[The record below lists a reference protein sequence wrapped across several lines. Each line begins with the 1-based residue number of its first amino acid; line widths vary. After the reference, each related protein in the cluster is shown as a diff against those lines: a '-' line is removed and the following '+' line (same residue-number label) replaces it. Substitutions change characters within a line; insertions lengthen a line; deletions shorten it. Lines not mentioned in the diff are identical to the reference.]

1 LTASS
6 ASDSVIGGSSRV
18 FAILGD
24 PVAHSLSP
32 AMHNAAFR
40 ALGLDA
46 VYVALRT
53 VPTDVPDLMRA
64 LARAGGGGNVTVP
77 HKEMAAQSVTQ
88 PSSRVST
95 LGACNTFWGDGR
107 EIHGDNTDVDGV
119 LDALRRLEAP
129 ATGWLI
135 AGTGGGARA
144 AVAGA
149 IARGARVALHSRD
162 AGRRRAF
169 QEWTER
175 QGGVVIGPTQCEVI
189 INATPLGLHP
199 GDHLP
204 VALEEAPGAR
214 VAFDMVYARGE
225 TAWVR
230 RMRQEGLQA
239 ADGRAMLVAQG
250 AAAFRRWFPEEDP
263 PVEVMRAVVNDAL
276 R

>member
-1 LTASS
+1 MIS
-6 ASDSVIGGSSRV
+6 GKSRV

-46 VYVALRT
+46 VYVALRSST
-53 VPTDVPDLMRA
+53 EALPSLMHG

-77 HKEMAAQSVTQ
+77 HKEAAARALDQG
-88 PSSRVST
+88 SRRVEALT
-95 LGACNTFWGDGR
+95 ACNTFWGA
-107 EIHGDNTDVDGV
+107 EAALHGENTDVDGV
-119 LDALRRLEAP
+119 ADALDRLEAP
-129 ATGWLI
+129 PSRWLI
-135 AGTGGGARA
+135 AGTGGAARAVVAAAVLRGA
-144 AVAGA
+144 AVA
-149 IARGARVALHSRD
+149 IRSRD
-162 AGRRRAF
+162 AARRATF
-169 QEWTER
+169 EQWATR
-175 QGGVVIGPTQCEVI
+175 QGASLTSALESEVL
-189 INATPLGLHP
+189 INATPLGLHA

-204 VALEEAPGAR
+204 IAVEEAPGAR
-214 VAFDMVYARGE
+214 VALDLVYARGE

-230 RMRQEGLQA
+230 LMREEGLRA

-263 PVEVMRAVVNDAL
+263 PVDVMRAAVTDAL